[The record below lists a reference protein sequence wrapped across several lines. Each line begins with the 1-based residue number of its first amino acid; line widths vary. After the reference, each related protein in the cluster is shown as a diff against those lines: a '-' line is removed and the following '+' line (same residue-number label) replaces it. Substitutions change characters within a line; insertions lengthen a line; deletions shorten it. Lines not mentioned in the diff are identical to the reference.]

1 MTDPAKTV
9 HRRSLLLGA
18 ALAGGGLL
26 TGACTTANAGAAG
39 AGGAPSPPPAPKF
52 DPRDWKSV
60 RAQFPLTPNLAHF
73 SAFMLSSHPATVTA
87 AITGFRQGLDS
98 NPIEFG
104 MGMADFEFSSRAR
117 QALAKYIGTR
127 PDEIAL
133 TDSAT
138 MGIGL
143 MYGGLVLKEGDEI
156 VTTAHE
162 FYSTYE
168 AVRLRATA
176 TGAKVRTIRLYDD
189 PAQARADQMV
199 AKLKAVITPRTRVL
213 AMTWVHSITGVKVP
227 IKQVADMLATINAG
241 RREPERVLLCV
252 DGVHGFA
259 AEAATVKDLG
269 ADFFVTSTHKWLFGP
284 RGTGFVWGT
293 PAAWRRHR
301 QIIPSFSMP
310 AFQGWFTGQPPGGA
324 PGDLATPGGY
334 HTFEHRWALPAAV
347 EFHQAIGPARVAEQ
361 IRTQAE
367 QLKAGLAG
375 LRHVRLVT
383 PRSAEVSSG
392 IICCAVQG
400 LHPEAVAER
409 LVKEHQVAAAA
420 TPYRESY
427 VRFGPSMVTTSQ
439 EVDKAISAMAALA

>member
-1 MTDPAKTV
+1 MTDPVETV
-9 HRRSLLLGA
+9 PRRSLLLGA

-26 TGACTTANAGAAG
+26 TGACTNANAGAG
-39 AGGAPSPPPAPKF
+39 ASGGAPAPASAKF
-52 DPRDWKSV
+52 DPRDWTSV

-73 SAFMLSSHPATVTA
+73 SAFMLSSHPAPVTA
-87 AITGFRQGLDS
+87 AITKFRQGLDA

-104 MGMADFEFSSRAR
+104 MGMADFEFSSQAR
-117 QALAKYIGTR
+117 QALAKYIGTQ
-127 PDEIAL
+127 PNEIAL

-143 MYGGLVLKEGDEI
+143 LYGGLALKEGDEI
-156 VTTAHE
+156 LTTSHE

-189 PAQARADQMV
+189 PAQAKADQMV
-199 AKLKAVITPRTRVL
+199 ARVKAAITSKTRVL
-213 AMTWVHSITGVKVP
+213 AMTWVHSITGVKIPV
-227 IKQVADMLATINAG
+227 KQIAALLATVNAG
-241 RREPERVLLCV
+241 RREPDRVLLCV

-259 AEAATVKDLG
+259 AEAATMKDLG

-347 EFHQAIGPARVAEQ
+347 EFHTAIGPARVAEQ
-361 IRTQAE
+361 IKTQSE

-383 PRSAEVSSG
+383 PRSAEVSAG
-392 IICCAVQG
+392 VICCAVEG
-400 LHPEAVAER
+400 MHPEAVVER

-420 TPYRESY
+420 TPYRETY

-439 EVDKAISAMAALA
+439 EVDKAVRAMAALA

>member
-1 MTDPAKTV
+1 MTDPVETIP
-9 HRRSLLLGA
+9 RRSLLLGA

-26 TGACTTANAGAAG
+26 TGACSNANAGAG
-39 AGGAPSPPPAPKF
+39 ASGGAPAPASATF
-52 DPRDWKSV
+52 DPRDWTSV

-73 SAFMLSSHPATVTA
+73 SAFMLSSHPAPVTA
-87 AITGFRQGLDS
+87 AITKFRQGLDV

-104 MGMADFEFSSRAR
+104 MGMADFEFSSQAR
-117 QALAKYIGTR
+117 QALAKYIGTQ
-127 PDEIAL
+127 PNEIAL

-143 MYGGLVLKEGDEI
+143 LYGGLALKEGDEI
-156 VTTAHE
+156 LTTSHE

-189 PAQARADQMV
+189 PAQAKADQMV
-199 AKLKAVITPRTRVL
+199 ARVKAAITSKTRVL
-213 AMTWVHSITGVKVP
+213 AMTWVHSITGVKIPV
-227 IKQVADMLATINAG
+227 KQIAALLATVNAN
-241 RREPERVLLCV
+241 RREPDRVLLCV

-259 AEAATVKDLG
+259 AEAATMKDLG

-347 EFHQAIGPARVAEQ
+347 EFHTAIGPARVAEQ
-361 IRTQAE
+361 IRTQSE

-383 PRSAEVSSG
+383 PRSAEVSAG
-392 IICCAVQG
+392 VICCAVEG
-400 LHPEAVAER
+400 MHPEAVVER

-420 TPYRESY
+420 TPYRETY

-439 EVDKAISAMAALA
+439 EVDKAVRAMAALA

>member
-1 MTDPAKTV
+1 MTDPAKTIP
-9 HRRSLLLGA
+9 RRSLFLGA

-26 TGACTTANAGAAG
+26 AGACSSATAG
-39 AGGAPSPPPAPKF
+39 AGTSGAPAPTTPPMF
-52 DPRDWKSV
+52 NPRDWTSV

-73 SAFMLSSHPATVTA
+73 SAFMLSSHPAPVTA
-87 AITGFRQGLDS
+87 AITGFRQGLDT
-98 NPIEFG
+98 NPVEFG

-117 QALAKYIGTR
+117 QALAKYIGAQ
-127 PDEIAL
+127 PGEIAL

-143 MYGGLVLKEGDEI
+143 LYGGLELRENDEI
-156 VTTAHE
+156 LTSAHE

-189 PAQARADQMV
+189 PARARADQMV
-199 AKLKAVITPRTRVL
+199 ARLKAAITSRTRVL
-213 AMTWVHSITGVKVP
+213 AMTWVHSITGVKLPV
-227 IKQVADMLATINAG
+227 KQVADMLVKVNAE
-241 RREPERVLLCV
+241 RSEPDRVLLCV

-259 AEAATVKDLG
+259 AEAVTMKDLG
-269 ADFFVTSTHKWLFGP
+269 ADFFITSTHKWLFGP

-310 AFQGWFTGQPPGGA
+310 AFQGWFTGQPPAGA

-367 QLKAGLAG
+367 QLKAGLAA

-383 PRSAEVSSG
+383 PRSAEVSAG
-392 IICCAVQG
+392 VVCCAVEG
-400 LHPEAVAER
+400 MHPDAVVER
-409 LVKEHQVAAAA
+409 LAKEHRVAAAA
-420 TPYRESY
+420 TPYRETY

-439 EVDKAISAMAALA
+439 EVDKALKGMASLV